1 MSERTEIVRMVEAL
15 LFAAAEPLD
24 DESLAARLPEGADVP
39 AIMAELVQAYEGR
52 GVNILR
58 VGGRWAL
65 RTAPDLAHL
74 LERERTV
81 PRRLS
86 KAATETLAIIA
97 YHQPVTRAEIE
108 DIRGVGISRGT
119 LDVLMEAGW
128 VRLRG
133 RRRSPGRPLTYGT
146 TDIFLEHFNLESL
159 TDLPGLEELKGA
171 GLLRPFPAS
180 GSAKDDEPGEGEGA
194 DEAPSGDPSDGEE
207 PGGLATLPPD
217 LTLLSGSGGDPQ
229 PNL

>member
-1 MSERTEIVRMVEAL
+1 MTERTEHVRMVEAL

-24 DESLAARLPEGADVP
+24 NESLAARLPEGANLP
-39 AIMAELVQAYEGR
+39 EIMAELVRDYEHR
-52 GVNILR
+52 GVNIVK

-86 KAATETLAIIA
+86 RAATETLAIIA
-97 YHQPVTRAEIE
+97 YHQPATRAEIE

-146 TDIFLEHFNLESL
+146 TDTFLEHFNLESL
-159 TDLPGLEELKGA
+159 TDLPGVDELKRA
-171 GLLRPFPAS
+171 GLLRAFSIAQIAGDGATS
-180 GSAKDDEPGEGEGA
+180 SQSAEGA
-194 DEAPSGDPSDGEE
+194 DEATDGEE
-207 PGGLATLPPD
+207 PNGPAKSPPD
-217 LTLLSGSGGDPQ
+217 LTVLSGPGSDPQ
-229 PNL
+229 AAP

>member
-1 MSERTEIVRMVEAL
+1 MTERSELVRMIEAL

-24 DESLAARLPEGADVP
+24 EESLAARLPEETDVSELMAD
-39 AIMAELVQAYEGR
+39 LVLTYQGR
-52 GVNILR
+52 GVNILKM
-58 VGGRWAL
+58 GGRWAL

-74 LERERTV
+74 LERERFV

-97 YHQPVTRAEIE
+97 YHQPATRAEIE

-146 TDIFLEHFNLESL
+146 TDRFLDHFNLESL

-180 GSAKDDEPGEGEGA
+180 GTPDEGEPDEGDGPEGTPGAATSGRKEA
-194 DEAPSGDPSDGEE
+194 DE
-207 PGGLATLPPD
+207 LATSPPD
-217 LTLLSGSGGDPQ
+217 LTLLAGSGSDPRSAR
-229 PNL
+229 